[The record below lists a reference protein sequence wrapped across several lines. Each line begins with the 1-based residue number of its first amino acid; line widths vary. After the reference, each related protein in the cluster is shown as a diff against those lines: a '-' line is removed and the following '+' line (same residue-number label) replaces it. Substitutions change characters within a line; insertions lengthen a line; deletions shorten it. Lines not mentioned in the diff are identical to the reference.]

1 MKQTAGTSLISELVG
16 HEETVNIILGDS
28 YRENGVYVQ
37 DAFNGK
43 GTDSRVYYD
52 FDNNVPVV
60 VHDRKT
66 GKGVKYRTYLLIFHL
81 DTN

>member
-1 MKQTAGTSLISELVG
+1 MKQTAGTSLISELVE
-16 HEETVNIILGDS
+16 HEETVNIILSDS
-28 YRENGVYVQ
+28 YRENGVYVH

-66 GKGVKYRTYLLIFHL
+66 GKGVK
-81 DTN
+81 